1 MWNRRLF
8 VNESAAAFTPHYPIV
23 LIANLM
29 IYDTWRADVGSGIAL
44 VLVKEGATL
53 STPANPRI
61 CIAYRDTLLCMPLT
75 E

>member
-1 MWNRRLF
+1 MQIHLCVR
-8 VNESAAAFTPHYPIV
+8 IV
-23 LIANLM
+23 LFAALLTVHFC
-29 IYDTWRADVGSGIAL
+29 DGTWRADVGSGIAL